1 MSRSQTE
8 KSIDGARVSI
18 GIHTS
23 IAGRL
28 ELAAER
34 AKDLGCDGFQ
44 IFSSSPR
51 GWSRPAL
58 DPLEV
63 EEFCRRRETLQ
74 LGPLVV
80 HCNYLINLASA
91 QPLLRVRSLQA
102 FKEEIL
108 RAQAL
113 QTDYLVLHPGSA
125 AGQKRI
131 DAVRNVIESLRKIL
145 SAVRLNGLQVLLEN
159 TAGQGSVLGA
169 DFRELA
175 IMVDALR
182 DFNVGVCIDTAHLHG
197 AGYDICTEDGLEE
210 TLSQLHAAVGLDR
223 VKVIHLNDSK
233 VAFGSRVDRHEN
245 IGKGTIGSAALQR
258 VLQHRTLRGKPF
270 ILETPIDKPG
280 DDKRNLQAARRLADG
295 SARKTKAAPATRK
308 RPNKK
313 TQKKS
318 FQRKPRTAVRKPTA
332 KRSRKKARKA
342 S

>member
-1 MSRSQTE
+1 VNRSQTE
-8 KSIDGARVSI
+8 KAIDGARVSI

-34 AKDLGCDGFQ
+34 ARELGCDGFQ
-44 IFSSSPR
+44 IFTSSPR
-51 GWSRPAL
+51 GWARPTL
-58 DPLEV
+58 DPAEV
-63 EEFCRRRETLQ
+63 EAFRHRRETL
-74 LGPLVV
+74 LLDPLVV

-91 QPLLRVRSLQA
+91 QPLLRARSIQA

-108 RAQAL
+108 RAQVL
-113 QTDYLVLHPGSA
+113 KTDFLVLHPGSA

-131 DAVRNVIESLRKIL
+131 DAVRNVIESLQKIL
-145 SAVRLNGLQVLLEN
+145 SAVRLSRLQVLLEN

-169 DFRELA
+169 DLKELA
-175 IMVDALR
+175 VMVDALR

-210 TLSQLHAAVGLDR
+210 TLAKLHAAIGLDR

-258 VLQHRTLRGKPF
+258 VLQHRTLKGKPF

-280 DDKRNLQAARRLADG
+280 DDKRNLQAARDLADG
-295 SARKTKAAPATRK
+295 TARKTQAAPSTRK
-308 RPNKK
+308 KAKKK

-318 FQRKPRTAVRKPTA
+318 SKRKSRTTVRKTKA
-332 KRSRKKARKA
+332 KRNKKKARQA

>member
-1 MSRSQTE
+1 
-8 KSIDGARVSI
+8 
-18 GIHTS
+18 
-23 IAGRL
+23 L

-51 GWSRPAL
+51 GWARPAL
-58 DPLEV
+58 KPSEV
-63 EEFCRRRETLQ
+63 EEFCHRRETLQ
-74 LGPLVV
+74 LDPLVV

-91 QPLLRVRSLQA
+91 QPLLRARSLQA
-102 FKEEIL
+102 FKEEIM
-108 RAQAL
+108 RSQAL
-113 QTDYLVLHPGSA
+113 KTDYLVLHPGSA
-125 AGQKRI
+125 AGQQRI
-131 DAVRNVIESLRKIL
+131 DAVRNVIVSLRKVL

-175 IMVDALR
+175 IMVDSLR
-182 DFNVGVCIDTAHLHG
+182 DFNVGVCLDTAHLHG
-197 AGYDICTEDGLEE
+197 AGYDICTEGGWEE
-210 TLSQLHAAVGLDR
+210 TLSKLHAVIGLDR

-258 VLQHRTLRGKPF
+258 VLQHRALRGKPF

-295 SARKTKAAPATRK
+295 PAHKTKPFSVTKKKATRKAKKKSVSARKATGR
-308 RPNKK
+308 RGR
-313 TQKKS
+313 QK
-318 FQRKPRTAVRKPTA
+318 VRQ
-332 KRSRKKARKA
+332 A
-342 S
+342 SQD